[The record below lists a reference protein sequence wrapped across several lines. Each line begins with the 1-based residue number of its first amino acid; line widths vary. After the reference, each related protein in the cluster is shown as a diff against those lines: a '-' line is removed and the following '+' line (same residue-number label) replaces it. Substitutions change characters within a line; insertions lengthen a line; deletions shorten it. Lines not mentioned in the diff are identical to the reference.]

1 MAKIKK
7 NTRQYITR
15 FPVWFFAIIF
25 FALSPYLIGILGS
38 YLTELWTGEPC
49 NESNCGWMVLPFFTF
64 ITLPMGVLGL
74 LVFLVIV
81 LQDSLELKNTPK

>member
-1 MAKIKK
+1 MAKIIKK
-7 NTRQYITR
+7 KRQYITR